1 MTDSPSP
8 GLLARYLSGEASDAE
23 RAEVEAWASVPA
35 NRREVERLRALWR
48 PGEPGPWNVDAAWQ
62 KVSARL
68 DSPPAA
74 EVAAP
79 PAWNGRLLAI
89 AAAAILL
96 FGAALV
102 WRATLPDTPAQVL
115 VVTTGLG
122 ERRNVDLPDG
132 TKVLLAPTS
141 ELRVAEDY
149 GTTTRRVELDGEAWF
164 VVEHDATRPFL
175 VHAAGTI
182 TEDLGTEFLVQELA
196 NGAGVQVTLVTG
208 LASLRPEGAA
218 TDAATTLA
226 PNDIGLLAPGESVAR
241 VVRGTNIGALIS
253 WAAGR
258 LEFEDAPL
266 VEVAAALTRW
276 YGSPVILADTALANR
291 RFTGTL
297 HLDALADALEVL
309 RLSLGVAIDRRADT
323 LVVR

>member
-1 MTDSPSP
+1 
-8 GLLARYLSGEASDAE
+8 
-23 RAEVEAWASVPA
+23 
-35 NRREVERLRALWR
+35 
-48 PGEPGPWNVDAAWQ
+48 
-62 KVSARL
+62 
-68 DSPPAA
+68 
-74 EVAAP
+74 
-79 PAWNGRLLAI
+79 
-89 AAAAILL
+89 L

-258 LEFEDAPL
+258 VEFEDAPL